1 MADLKAKF
9 ASTVVACLVA
19 GAPFTTVPNAANAAE
34 CLTEPRQDTPKGQH
48 WFYRIE
54 HGTNRHCW
62 YLRDEGGK
70 VSHAEPSN
78 DSPPAADVVA
88 QKGEPNQRS
97 LEDARAEWAIPSP
110 PAQNNATVAQ
120 AQPAP
125 SAAPSGEAPAA
136 APSATALAPSPSPN
150 PPQGEPQGSAEGSVQ
165 ASLQASAEDS
175 TVSSRWP
182 SRSQR
187 ASSTPT
193 RLAAADSSDPDL
205 GAKAASTPAVAPAPP
220 VPVDAPAEKAKPT
233 ASLQMLFLVILCA
246 LALAGLTASVI
257 YRFGH
262 RRRTVRMDAHERR
275 AAIRE
280 SFDNAPRPP
289 WAESAIK
296 KTAPRIEKKTAPH
309 IEKKTASQIEKPAKQ
324 SYAARSAAQ
333 TGMAPE
339 RYEKIEEILAQLV
352 KHTQ

>member
-1 MADLKAKF
+1 MANLNAKF
-9 ASTVVACLVA
+9 ASAVVACLVA
-19 GAPFTTVPNAANAAE
+19 GAPFTTVPNAANAAD

-70 VSHAEPSN
+70 VSHAAPSN

-88 QKGEPNQRS
+88 RKGEPNQRS

-110 PAQNNATVAQ
+110 PAQNNATVAPAQ
-120 AQPAP
+120 AAP
-125 SAAPSGEAPAA
+125 SAAPGGEASAA
-136 APSATALAPSPSPN
+136 APSGAALAPSPSPN
-150 PPQGEPQGSAEGSVQ
+150 PPQGEPQESADESVQ
-165 ASLQASAEDS
+165 ASLQASADDS

-182 SRSQR
+182 SRSER

-193 RLAAADSSDPDL
+193 RLAAADSSDPDP

-220 VPVDAPAEKAKPT
+220 VPVNAPPEKAKPT
-233 ASLQMLFLVILCA
+233 ASLQMLFLVILGA

-262 RRRTVRMDAHERR
+262 RRRTVRMDARERR

-289 WAESAIK
+289 WAERAI
-296 KTAPRIEKKTAPH
+296 EKTAPH
-309 IEKKTASQIEKPAKQ
+309 IEKKTASHIEKTAKQ

-352 KHTQ
+352 KHTQQNDA

>member
-1 MADLKAKF
+1 MANLNAKF
-9 ASTVVACLVA
+9 ASAVVACIVA

-34 CLTEPRQDTPKGQH
+34 CLTEPRQDKPQGQH

-54 HGTNRHCW
+54 HGTKRHCW
-62 YLRDEGGK
+62 YLRDEDGK
-70 VSHAEPSN
+70 VSHATLSN
-78 DSPPAADVVA
+78 DSPSAADVVA
-88 QKGEPNQRS
+88 LKGEPNQRS
-97 LEDARAEWAIPSP
+97 LEDARAEWAIPSLS
-110 PAQNNATVAQ
+110 AQNNATVAPAQ
-120 AQPAP
+120 A
-125 SAAPSGEAPAA
+125 APAA
-136 APSATALAPSPSPN
+136 PPALASSPSPN
-150 PPQGEPQGSAEGSVQ
+150 SPQSEPLGSAEGSVQ
-165 ASLQASAEDS
+165 ASLQASAEES

-182 SRSQR
+182 SPSEK

-193 RLAAADSSDPDL
+193 RLAAADSSDPDP
-205 GAKAASTPAVAPAPP
+205 GAKAVFAPAPP
-220 VPVDAPAEKAKPT
+220 VPVNAPAEKAKAN
-233 ASLQMLFLVILCA
+233 ASLQRLFLVILGA

-262 RRRTVRMDAHERR
+262 RRRTVRLDARERR

-289 WAESAIK
+289 WAESVIE
-296 KTAPRIEKKTAPH
+296 KTTPHIEKKTAPH
-309 IEKKTASQIEKPAKQ
+309 IEKTAKQ

-352 KHTQ
+352 KHT

>member
-1 MADLKAKF
+1 MANLNAKF
-9 ASTVVACLVA
+9 ASAVVACLVA
-19 GAPFTTVPNAANAAE
+19 GAAFTTVRNAANAAE

-70 VSHAEPSN
+70 VSHAEPN
-78 DSPPAADVVA
+78 DSPPAADVAA

-136 APSATALAPSPSPN
+136 APSAAALAPSPSPN

-165 ASLQASAEDS
+165 ASLQASAEDT

-182 SRSQR
+182 SPSQR

-220 VPVDAPAEKAKPT
+220 VPVDAPAEKAK
-233 ASLQMLFLVILCA
+233 
-246 LALAGLTASVI
+246 
-257 YRFGH
+257 
-262 RRRTVRMDAHERR
+262 
-275 AAIRE
+275 
-280 SFDNAPRPP
+280 
-289 WAESAIK
+289 
-296 KTAPRIEKKTAPH
+296 
-309 IEKKTASQIEKPAKQ
+309 
-324 SYAARSAAQ
+324 
-333 TGMAPE
+333 
-339 RYEKIEEILAQLV
+339 
-352 KHTQ
+352 